1 MKHTL
6 IAAALAVVMASGLA
20 SARQPIADRAPSPAP
35 SALTA
40 RVAPPGSSALQAE
53 PATSPERAPITE
65 YRLPPDTLRKAEG
78 LYRLETVLYP
88 VGLVCGIALLLAL
101 LSFRVAARYRDW
113 AEAVS
118 RRRVVQAI
126 VFTPLLL
133 LTIDALE
140 LPLGIYGHH
149 VSRAYGLSVQGWG
162 SWSWD
167 VAKSECLGL
176 VFLTP
181 IAWGLYAL
189 LRRSPKRWWF
199 YGWTASIPIAVFLV
213 FITPVVIDPLFN
225 TFEPLAARHPQLV
238 SDLEQVV
245 HRAGLEIPRNRMFEM
260 RASEKVTT
268 YNAYVTGL
276 GASKRVVV
284 WDNTVRELPIP
295 ETMFIFGHELGH
307 YVLNH
312 IWYGLGFAL
321 AGLLLAFYLAHRAI
335 GFVVARWGAGW
346 GIRELADW
354 SSLPALL
361 LVLSVL
367 GLVGQPVG
375 AAFSRYLEHQADI
388 YGLEVIHGLVP
399 DSPQVAARAFQDLGE
414 KGLSVPDPNPFFVFW
429 TYSHP
434 PVADRLRFALSYRPW
449 DEDRPGR
456 YFRWEGGRPAAG
468 PFARLSARPG
478 GRTARP

>member
-1 MKHTL
+1 VV
-6 IAAALAVVMASGLA
+6 AA
-20 SARQPIADRAPSPAP
+20 PESP
-35 SALTA
+35 
-40 RVAPPGSSALQAE
+40 ALQAG
-53 PATSPERAPITE
+53 PATNPEQAPITE
-65 YRLPPDTLRKAEG
+65 YRLQPDTLRKAEG

-88 VGLVCGIALLLAL
+88 VGLVYGIALLLAL
-101 LSFRVAARYRDW
+101 LWFRVAARYRDW
-113 AEAVS
+113 AEAAS
-118 RRRVVQAI
+118 RRRFVQAAI
-126 VFTPLLL
+126 FTPLLL

-149 VSRAYGLSVQGWG
+149 VSLAYGLSVQGWG
-162 SWSWD
+162 SWFWD
-167 VAKSECLGL
+167 WAKGECLSFVL
-176 VFLTP
+176 LSP
-181 IAWGLYAL
+181 IAWGLYTL
-189 LRRSPKRWWF
+189 FRRSPKRWWF

-225 TFEPLAARHPQLV
+225 TFEPLAARDPQLV

-245 HRAGLEIPRNRMFEM
+245 RRAGLEIPRNRMFEM

-321 AGLLLAFYLAHRAI
+321 VGLLAGFFLASRTI
-335 GFVVARWGAGW
+335 GFLLARWGARW
-346 GIRELADW
+346 EIRGLADW

-361 LVLSVL
+361 LVASVL
-367 GLVGQPVG
+367 ALVGQPVG

-449 DEDRPGR
+449 DEGRPGR
-456 YFRWEGGRPAAG
+456 YFRWAPSGRAAAPPA
-468 PFARLSARPG
+468 RVSAPLG